1 MPLLYYTTL
10 MLPERKKRIDDVL
23 DKRQPDLVIVME
35 NVQDPHNIGA
45 VMRTADS
52 VGVQDI
58 YTINTLI
65 GIHEFRKKRST
76 GSADK
81 WMNIHQYTSVQKC
94 VDDLRSRG
102 LKLWATHLGV
112 SAKSLYELELA
123 EPVALIFGRERGGL
137 SEELLRHCDGN
148 FIIPQM
154 GMIQSLNVSVACAI
168 SLYEALRQR
177 QQKGMYDGVCRL
189 PSERRTELYTD
200 WTKRYIENE
209 NDAIELQ

>member
-1 MPLLYYTTL
+1 MRT
-10 MLPERKKRIDDVL
+10 ERKQRIDEVL

-52 VGVQDI
+52 VGVQDV

-76 GSADK
+76 GSADR
-81 WMNIHQYTSVQKC
+81 WMNLHQYTSVQEC
-94 VDDLRSRG
+94 VTALKSRG
-102 LKLWATHLGV
+102 LKLWATHLGAT
-112 SAKSLYELELA
+112 AKSLYELELT

-137 SEELLRHCDGN
+137 SAELLQHCDGN

-154 GMIQSLNVSVACAI
+154 GMIRSLNVSVACAV

-177 QQKGMYDGVCRL
+177 QQKGMYDGANKL
-189 PSERRTELYTD
+189 PEARREALYAD
-200 WTKRYIENE
+200 WTKRYTENSTGE
-209 NDAIELQ
+209 PDLE

>member
-1 MPLLYYTTL
+1 MRT
-10 MLPERKKRIDDVL
+10 ERKQRIDDVL

-76 GSADK
+76 GSADR
-81 WMNIHQYTSVQKC
+81 WMNLHQYTSVQEC
-94 VDDLRSRG
+94 VTALKNRG
-102 LKLWATHLGV
+102 LKLWATHLGAT
-112 SAKSLYELELA
+112 AKSLYELELT

-148 FIIPQM
+148 
-154 GMIQSLNVSVACAI
+154 
-168 SLYEALRQR
+168 
-177 QQKGMYDGVCRL
+177 
-189 PSERRTELYTD
+189 
-200 WTKRYIENE
+200 
-209 NDAIELQ
+209 

>member
-1 MPLLYYTTL
+1 MRT
-10 MLPERKKRIDDVL
+10 ERKQRIDEVL
-23 DKRQPDLVIVME
+23 DKRQADLVIVME

-81 WMNIHQYTSVQKC
+81 WMNIHQYTSVQEC
-94 VDDLRSRG
+94 VQALRDRG
-102 LKLWATHLGV
+102 LKLWATHLGTT
-112 SAKSLYELELA
+112 AKSLYELELT

-148 FIIPQM
+148 FVIPQM
-154 GMIQSLNVSVACAI
+154 GMIRSLNVSVACAV

-177 QQKGMYDGVCRL
+177 QQKGMYDGTHNL
-189 PSERRTELYTD
+189 PVDRRAALYAD
-200 WTKRYIENE
+200 WTKRYTENGPE
-209 NDAIELQ
+209 EPGLE

>member
-1 MPLLYYTTL
+1 
-10 MLPERKKRIDDVL
+10 VL
-23 DKRQPDLVIVME
+23 DRRQPDLVIVME

-45 VMRTADS
+45 VMRTADA

-58 YTINTLI
+58 YIINTLI

-102 LKLWATHLGV
+102 LKLWATHLGAA
-112 SAKSLYELELA
+112 AKSLYELELT

-148 FIIPQM
+148 FVIPQV

-177 QQKGMYDGVCRL
+177 QEKGMYDEGGRL
-189 PSERRTELYTD
+189 PAERRAALYTD
-200 WTKRYIENE
+200 WTKRYTESQQE
-209 NDAIELQ
+209 ESELQ

>member
-1 MPLLYYTTL
+1 MI
-10 MLPERKKRIDDVL
+10 LPERKQRIDEVL
-23 DKRQPDLVIVME
+23 DKRQADLVIVME

-81 WMNIHQYTSVQKC
+81 WMNIHQYTSVQEC
-94 VDDLRSRG
+94 VQALRNKG
-102 LKLWATHLGV
+102 LKLWATHLG
-112 SAKSLYELELA
+112 SAAKSLYALDLT

-137 SEELLRHCDGN
+137 SEELLLHCDGN
-148 FIIPQM
+148 FVIPQM
-154 GMIQSLNVSVACAI
+154 GMIRSLNVSVACAV

-177 QQKGMYDGVCRL
+177 QQKGMYEGTHSL
-189 PSERRTELYTD
+189 PADRRAALYAD
-200 WTKRYIENE
+200 WTKRYTENGPE
-209 NDAIELQ
+209 EPELE